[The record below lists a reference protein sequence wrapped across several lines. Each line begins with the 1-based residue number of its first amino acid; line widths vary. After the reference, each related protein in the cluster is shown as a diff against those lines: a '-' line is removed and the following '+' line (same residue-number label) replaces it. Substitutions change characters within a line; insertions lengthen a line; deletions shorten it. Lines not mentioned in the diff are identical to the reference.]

1 MRSALIKCNVADIFN
16 SKQRR
21 GFKNKSDDY
30 DSEEEDNSG
39 KSSNGQKQL
48 FGFCRMLLRKHKI
61 LILDEATTDVD
72 LQTDE
77 QIQKLTRGEFK
88 ECTVLTIAHRLD
100 TIKNSDR
107 IIVMDHGKIVEVGP
121 PKELM
126 EKGVFFAKLVE
137 SSEY

>member
-1 MRSALIKCNVADIFN
+1 MKRPKKWI
-16 SKQRR
+16 KQRAFQRPR
-21 GFKNKSDDY
+21 GLQRNVFS
-30 DSEEEDNSG
+30 NSG